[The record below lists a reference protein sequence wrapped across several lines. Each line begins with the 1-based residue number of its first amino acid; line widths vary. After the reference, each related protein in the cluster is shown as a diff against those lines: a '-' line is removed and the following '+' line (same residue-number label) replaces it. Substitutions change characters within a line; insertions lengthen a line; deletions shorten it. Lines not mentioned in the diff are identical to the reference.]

1 MNQRLLYEKFVVGLI
16 ALNTIIAGEL
26 IGSARFYIVL
36 SVLFLVSLTSLFL
49 NYIRPVDRTK
59 TLQLTFICLA
69 MLSGMLIGGFIDFG
83 RYGLLLALEMCQAQA
98 NGQLFQAIKIAPWTH
113 IGMVLACSIAI
124 VCVQKTPFKAN
135 SCIKHVCCLIS
146 MFYAM
151 SLMNLLPGTSVSD
164 LGNSLEIFS
173 PYKWD
178 LVLSLM
184 PLTMMWLAM
193 SVAMA
198 VVFFGFEY
206 YEINNSK

>member
-1 MNQRLLYEKFVVGLI
+1 
-16 ALNTIIAGEL
+16 
-26 IGSARFYIVL
+26 
-36 SVLFLVSLTSLFL
+36 
-49 NYIRPVDRTK
+49 
-59 TLQLTFICLA
+59 
-69 MLSGMLIGGFIDFG
+69 
-83 RYGLLLALEMCQAQA
+83 
-98 NGQLFQAIKIAPWTH
+98 
-113 IGMVLACSIAI
+113 
-124 VCVQKTPFKAN
+124 
-135 SCIKHVCCLIS
+135 

-198 VVFFGFEY
+198 VVFFSFEY
-206 YEINNSK
+206 YEVNKSK